1 MDEVTY
7 DHECENIIQHVC
19 EELYHV
25 PVPLKP
31 VPVPSPPPPPPIPVS
46 PKPIFFF
53 PSGSRTPRSSSA
65 LSRSRPSVPPR
76 YKRESQSNDLDPDTE
91 KLLTELHT
99 AVKAPT
105 PTLLTHQVK

>member
-1 MDEVTY
+1 M
-7 DHECENIIQHVC
+7 C

-31 VPVPSPPPPPPIPVS
+31 VPPPPPPPPAIPLT
-46 PKPIFFF
+46 PKPIFFP
-53 PSGSRTPRSSSA
+53 PSGSRIPRSYSVLPRA
-65 LSRSRPSVPPR
+65 RPSVPPR
-76 YKRESQSNDLDPDTE
+76 FKRESQSNDLDPDTE

-99 AVKAPT
+99 AEKAPA